1 MRLEIMS
8 VHSLDCISFTNPDN
22 SGYSS
27 ALSLLINILNL
38 LSKLSPVLSPALVPS
53 KITLPSGK
61 LIE

>member
-1 MRLEIMS
+1 MKS
-8 VHSLDCISFTNPDN
+8 VHSFDCISFTSPNN
-22 SGYSS
+22 SEYSS